1 MQKIQYCAFS
11 LALTLMASPS
21 QAALSGFYDSAEQI
35 NLILTS
41 SEVADALRQ
50 APIGLISN
58 SGTRDDGAN
67 EWTITVQEC
76 DLVVYLKPVAPQE
89 PGKTT
94 YQLEVP
100 KACE

>member
-1 MQKIQYCAFS
+1 MRKVQYCAFP

-76 DLVVYLKPVAPQE
+76 DLIVYLKPVAPQG

-100 KACE
+100 EACE

>member
-76 DLVVYLKPVAPQE
+76 DLIVYLKPVAPQG

-100 KACE
+100 EACE